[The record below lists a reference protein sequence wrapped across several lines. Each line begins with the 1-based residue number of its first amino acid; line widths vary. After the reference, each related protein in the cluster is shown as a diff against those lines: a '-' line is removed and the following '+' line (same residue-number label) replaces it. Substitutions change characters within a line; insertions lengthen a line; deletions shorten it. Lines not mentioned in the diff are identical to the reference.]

1 MLLLVPPILCCSSPM
16 PGRREPALH
25 SACLWEPLRLL
36 HFLPQFC
43 APGLFPRSPFASHT
57 VPPPVQEYHSNPF
70 PPLPVL
76 PIADDQP
83 VPMLTGKVRVPNPSL
98 LEALCCQTSRPGQAP
113 WPHVCHKGGFA
124 LGSCSAG
131 ASCWYSSGASWLYW
145 GKRNLLVAE
154 RPPGEL
160 FWGRSFSRGSG
171 NSAAGEAS
179 FLGVLN
185 TRAETEL
192 LQPLV

>member
-131 ASCWYSSGASWLYW
+131 ASCWVFKWCI
-145 GKRNLLVAE
+145 LVILGEAE
-154 RPPGEL
+154 
-160 FWGRSFSRGSG
+160 SSRG
-171 NSAAGEAS
+171 GEATGGVI
-179 FLGVLN
+179 LGQK
-185 TRAETEL
+185 L
-192 LQPLV
+192 LLWQWKLSRWGSLFFGCLKHPSRD